1 MSDTPV
7 TAQELAEVIQ
17 EFEQYRDRLVN
28 ETMTAAKK
36 AKLSKKVAMSK
47 LEPQLDVIDSKL
59 EQLRNQQ
66 AILNTTA
73 TN

>member
-7 TAQELAEVIQ
+7 TPQELAEVIS

-28 ETMTAAKK
+28 DTMTAAKK
-36 AKLSKKVAMSK
+36 AKLSKKMAMSK
-47 LEPQLDVIDSKL
+47 LEPQLTVIDSKL
-59 EQLRNQQ
+59 EQLRIQQ
-66 AILNTTA
+66 ANLSA

>member
-1 MSDTPV
+1 MSDTSV

-36 AKLSKKVAMSK
+36 AKLSKKMAMSK
-47 LEPQLDVIDSKL
+47 LEPQLAVIDSKL

-66 AILNTTA
+66 ATLNL

>member
-36 AKLSKKVAMSK
+36 AKLSKKMAMSK
-47 LEPQLDVIDSKL
+47 LEPQLAVIDSKL

-66 AILNTTA
+66 ATLNA